1 MKKRNILITTALA
14 GVLSLGA
21 CGKTELKPL
30 AEPVE
35 VELGGSLDE
44 NVTSYAA
51 LDEKA
56 AKEATLDLSAVDTNK
71 TGTYPASVTYKE
83 QTATFEVVVKD
94 TTAPE
99 VTLKEKVTAVDTN
112 KTGTYPASVTYKEQ
126 TATCEVVVKDTTAP
140 EVTLKEKV
148 TVAAGIPLHAKDV
161 IAEVT
166 ELSGEATAAFD
177 QAEPKVTEQP
187 EGTEC
192 LESTEQPE
200 NTEALVPE
208 TEIVTEPETEEPAET
223 FVVGDVTCTDDTVL
237 FATVG
242 SYDVLMTVADG
253 SGNETEVK
261 VSVIVG
267 EAPEFSGIED
277 LTVTVGTESVDYL
290 DGVTATDYKG
300 ADITDRIVCDA
311 AAVKLDTVGTYE
323 ILYTV
328 ADEEGFGA
336 EDGVTATDYKG
347 ADITDRIV
355 CDAAAVKLDTVGT
368 YEILYTVADEE
379 GFGAEGKASVTV
391 AEKKATTGSG
401 KKTTEKNTAST
412 GNTGNTG
419 NTNKPSGNTAS
430 TGNNGNATGGNTSN
444 TGNAGNGGN
453 NGGATNPPAGNAGN
467 GGNNGG
473 TTTPPAGN
481 PGGNGNNGNTNPPAG
496 NTGGNTGN
504 GGGTDN
510 SGNVDAGNT
519 GGTTTPPAGNAGDSG
534 NNGGE
539 TIPPAGSV
547 TDPNTGMSVPGDVV
561 IEDWGNMQGGS
572 DDGTGLDG
580 SSNWH

>member
-1 MKKRNILITTALA
+1 MKKRSILLTAA
-14 GVLSLGA
+14 FVGALSLGA

-30 AEPVE
+30 AEQVE

-44 NVTSYAA
+44 NVTAYVA

-71 TGTYPASVTYKE
+71 IGTYTASVTYKE
-83 QTATFEVVVKD
+83 QTAAFEVVVKD

-99 VTLKEKVTAVDTN
+99 VTLVD
-112 KTGTYPASVTYKEQ
+112 
-126 TATCEVVVKDTTAP
+126 
-140 EVTLKEKV
+140 KV
-148 TVAAGIPLHAKDV
+148 TVAAGEPLHAKDV

-166 ELSGEATAAFD
+166 ELSGEVTAVFEN
-177 QAEPKVTEQP
+177 AEPEMTEQSEVTEALQ
-187 EGTEC
+187 T
-192 LESTEQPE
+192 TEQPE

-208 TEIVTEPETEEPAET
+208 TELMTEKPETEELAET
-223 FVVGDVTCTDDTVL
+223 FMVGAVTCTDDT
-237 FATVG
+237 TVFG
-242 SYDVLMTVADG
+242 SVGVYDVLLTVADA

-290 DGVTATDYKG
+290 DGVMATDYKG
-300 ADITDRIVCDA
+300 VDITDRISCDA
-311 AAVKLDTVGTYE
+311 ATVKLDAAGTYE

-336 EDGVTATDYKG
+336 EQ
-347 ADITDRIV
+347 R
-355 CDAAAVKLDTVGT
+355 
-368 YEILYTVADEE
+368 
-379 GFGAEGKASVTV
+379 ASVTV
-391 AEKKATTGSG
+391 AEKKAAKSSG
-401 KKTTEKNTAST
+401 KKTPEKNTAST
-412 GNTGNTG
+412 GNTET
-419 NTNKPSGNTAS
+419 TNQPSGNTEN

-453 NGGATNPPAGNAGN
+453 NGGTTTPPAGNAGN

-473 TTTPPAGN
+473 TTTPPSGN
-481 PGGNGNNGNTNPPAG
+481 AGNNGNTTPPSG

-510 SGNVDAGNT
+510 GGNVDAGNN
-519 GGTTTPPAGNAGDSG
+519 GGETTPPAGNSGDSG

-539 TIPPAGSV
+539 TTPPAGSV
-547 TDPNTGMSVPGDVV
+547 TDPNTGMSIPGDVV
-561 IEDWGNMQGGS
+561 IENGGTGGGA
-572 DDGTGLDG
+572 DDGTGLGGG
-580 SSNWH
+580 SSTWH

>member
-1 MKKRNILITTALA
+1 MKKRNILITAALA

-30 AEPVE
+30 AEQVE

-83 QTATFEVVVKD
+83 QTAAFGVVVKD

-99 VTLKEKVTAVDTN
+99 VA
-112 KTGTYPASVTYKEQ
+112 
-126 TATCEVVVKDTTAP
+126 
-140 EVTLKEKV
+140 LKEKV
-148 TVAAGIPLHAKDV
+148 TVAAGMPLHAKDV

-166 ELSGEATAAFD
+166 ELSGEATATFE
-177 QAEPKVTEQP
+177 QADPKVTEQP
-187 EGTEC
+187 EGTED
-192 LESTEQPE
+192 LESTELSE

-208 TEIVTEPETEEPAET
+208 TENVTEPETGESAET

-261 VSVIVG
+261 VTVIVG

-277 LTVTVGTESVDYL
+277 LTVTVGTESADYL

-328 ADEEGFGA
+328 ADEEGFAA
-336 EDGVTATDYKG
+336 EQ
-347 ADITDRIV
+347 R
-355 CDAAAVKLDTVGT
+355 
-368 YEILYTVADEE
+368 
-379 GFGAEGKASVTV
+379 ASVTV
-391 AEKKATTGSG
+391 AEKKAAKSSG
-401 KKTTEKNTAST
+401 KKTPEKNTAST
-412 GNTGNTG
+412 GNTGT
-419 NTNKPSGNTAS
+419 TNQPSGNTES
-430 TGNNGNATGGNTSN
+430 TGNSGNATGGNTGN
-444 TGNAGNGGN
+444 TGNGGN
-453 NGGATNPPAGNAGN
+453 SGAANNNAGNTNPPSGNTGN
-467 GGNNGG
+467 SGNNGG

-481 PGGNGNNGNTNPPAG
+481 NGGNA
-496 NTGGNTGN
+496 GNTGN
-504 GGGTDN
+504 GGSADN
-510 SGNVDAGNT
+510 SGNN
-519 GGTTTPPAGNAGDSG
+519 GGTTTPPAGNNGGNVGNAGNGGSADNSGNSG
-534 NNGGE
+534 NNGG
-539 TIPPAGSV
+539 TTTPPAGSV
-547 TDPNTGMSVPGDVV
+547 TDPNTGMSVPGDIV
-561 IEDWGNMQGGS
+561 IEDWGNMQGGA
-572 DDGTGLDG
+572 DDGTDLGG
-580 SSNWH
+580 GMTFE

>member
-1 MKKRNILITTALA
+1 MKKRNILITAALA

-30 AEPVE
+30 AEQVE

-44 NVTSYAA
+44 NVTSYAS

-83 QTATFEVVVKD
+83 QTAAFEVVVKD

-99 VTLKEKVTAVDTN
+99 VA
-112 KTGTYPASVTYKEQ
+112 
-126 TATCEVVVKDTTAP
+126 
-140 EVTLKEKV
+140 LKEKV
-148 TVAAGIPLHAKDV
+148 TVAAGMPLHAKDV

-166 ELSGEATAAFD
+166 ELSGEATAAFE
-177 QAEPKVTEQP
+177 QADPKVTEQP
-187 EGTEC
+187 EGTED
-192 LESTEQPE
+192 LESTEQSE

-208 TEIVTEPETEEPAET
+208 TENVTEPETGESAET

-261 VSVIVG
+261 VTVIVG

-277 LTVTVGTESVDYL
+277 LTVTVGTESADYL

-328 ADEEGFGA
+328 ADEEGFAA
-336 EDGVTATDYKG
+336 EQRT
-347 ADITDRIV
+347 
-355 CDAAAVKLDTVGT
+355 
-368 YEILYTVADEE
+368 
-379 GFGAEGKASVTV
+379 SVTV
-391 AEKKATTGSG
+391 AEKKAAKSSG
-401 KKTTEKNTAST
+401 KKTPEKNTAST
-412 GNTGNTG
+412 GNTGT
-419 NTNKPSGNTAS
+419 TNQPSGNTES
-430 TGNNGNATGGNTSN
+430 TGKSGNATGGNTGN
-444 TGNAGNGGN
+444 TGNAGNSGN
-453 NGGATNPPAGNAGN
+453 NGATTTPPAGNA
-467 GGNNGG
+467 GNNGG

-481 PGGNGNNGNTNPPAG
+481 AGNN
-496 NTGGNTGN
+496 
-504 GGGTDN
+504 
-510 SGNVDAGNT
+510 
-519 GGTTTPPAGNAGDSG
+519 GGTTTPPAGNAGNNGTTNPPTGNAGDSG
-534 NNGGE
+534 NNG
-539 TIPPAGSV
+539 TTNPPSG
-547 TDPNTGMSVPGDVV
+547 NTG
-561 IEDWGNMQGGS
+561 GNTGNGGS
-572 DDGTGLDG
+572 TDNGGSGDTGNSGSGDGGFSGTTQEEWGDMGFEEFVPQPGTGADDGTGLDG

>member
-1 MKKRNILITTALA
+1 MKKRNILITAALA

-30 AEPVE
+30 AEQVE
-35 VELGGSLDE
+35 VELGGLLDE
-44 NVTSYAA
+44 NVTSYAS

-83 QTATFEVVVKD
+83 QTAAF
-94 TTAPE
+94 
-99 VTLKEKVTAVDTN
+99 
-112 KTGTYPASVTYKEQ
+112 
-126 TATCEVVVKDTTAP
+126 EVVVKDTTAP

-148 TVAAGIPLHAKDV
+148 TVAAGMPLHAKDV

-166 ELSGEATAAFD
+166 ELSGEATAAFE
-177 QAEPKVTEQP
+177 QADPKVTEQP
-187 EGTEC
+187 EGTED
-192 LESTEQPE
+192 LESTEQSE

-208 TEIVTEPETEEPAET
+208 TENVTEPETGESAET

-261 VSVIVG
+261 VTVIVG

-277 LTVTVGTESVDYL
+277 LTVTVGTESADYL

-300 ADITDRIVCDA
+300 ADITDQIVCDA

-328 ADEEGFGA
+328 ADEEGFAA
-336 EDGVTATDYKG
+336 EQ
-347 ADITDRIV
+347 R
-355 CDAAAVKLDTVGT
+355 
-368 YEILYTVADEE
+368 
-379 GFGAEGKASVTV
+379 ASVTV
-391 AEKKATTGSG
+391 AEKKAAKSSG
-401 KKTTEKNTAST
+401 KKTPEKNTAST
-412 GNTGNTG
+412 GNTGT
-419 NTNKPSGNTAS
+419 TNQPSGNTES
-430 TGNNGNATGGNTSN
+430 TGNRGNATGGNTGN
-444 TGNAGNGGN
+444 TGNAGNSGN
-453 NGGATNPPAGNAGN
+453 NGGTTTPPAGNAGDSGNNGGTTTPPAGNAGN

-473 TTTPPAGN
+473 TTT
-481 PGGNGNNGNTNPPAG
+481 PPAG

-510 SGNVDAGNT
+510 SGNVDAGNN
-519 GGTTTPPAGNAGDSG
+519 GGTTTTPPAGNAGDSG
-534 NNGGE
+534 NNGG
-539 TIPPAGSV
+539 TTTPPAGSV
-547 TDPNTGMSVPGDVV
+547 TDPNTGMSIPGDVI
-561 IEDWGNMQGGS
+561 IENGGTGGGA
-572 DDGTGLDG
+572 DDGTGLG
-580 SSNWH
+580 GNWEWSN

>member
-1 MKKRNILITTALA
+1 MKKRNILITAALA

-30 AEPVE
+30 AEQIE

-83 QTATFEVVVKD
+83 QTAAFEVVVKD

-99 VTLKEKVTAVDTN
+99 VI
-112 KTGTYPASVTYKEQ
+112 
-126 TATCEVVVKDTTAP
+126 
-140 EVTLKEKV
+140 LKEKV
-148 TVAAGIPLHAKDV
+148 TVAAGMPLHAKDV

-166 ELSGEATAAFD
+166 ELSGEATAAFE
-177 QAEPKVTEQP
+177 QADPKVTEQP
-187 EGTEC
+187 EGTED

-328 ADEEGFGA
+328 ADEEGFAA
-336 EDGVTATDYKG
+336 EQ
-347 ADITDRIV
+347 R
-355 CDAAAVKLDTVGT
+355 
-368 YEILYTVADEE
+368 
-379 GFGAEGKASVTV
+379 ASVTV
-391 AEKKATTGSG
+391 AEKKAAKSSG
-401 KKTTEKNTAST
+401 KKTPEKNTAST
-412 GNTGNTG
+412 GNTGT
-419 NTNKPSGNTAS
+419 TNQPSGNTES
-430 TGNNGNATGGNTSN
+430 IGNSGNATGGNTGN
-444 TGNAGNGGN
+444 TGNAGNS
-453 NGGATNPPAGNAGN
+453 
-467 GGNNGG
+467 GNNGG

-481 PGGNGNNGNTNPPAG
+481 AGGNGNNGNTNQPSG
-496 NTGGNTGN
+496 NNGGNTGN
-504 GGGTDN
+504 GGGTDT
-510 SGNVDAGNT
+510 SGNVDAGNN

-534 NNGGE
+534 NNGG
-539 TIPPAGSV
+539 TTTPPAGSV

-561 IEDWGNMQGGS
+561 IEDWGNMQGGA
-572 DDGTGLDG
+572 DDGTDLGG
-580 SSNWH
+580 GITFE

>member
-1 MKKRNILITTALA
+1 MKKRNILITAALA

-30 AEPVE
+30 AEQVE

-71 TGTYPASVTYKE
+71 MGTYPASVTYKE
-83 QTATFEVVVKD
+83 QTAAFQVVVKD

-99 VTLKEKVTAVDTN
+99 VI
-112 KTGTYPASVTYKEQ
+112 
-126 TATCEVVVKDTTAP
+126 
-140 EVTLKEKV
+140 LKEKV
-148 TVAAGIPLHAKDV
+148 TVAAGMPLHAKDV

-187 EGTEC
+187 EGTED

-200 NTEALVPE
+200 NTETLVPE

-223 FVVGDVTCTDDTVL
+223 FVVGDVTCADDTVL

-242 SYDVLMTVADG
+242 SYDVLLTVADG

-261 VSVIVG
+261 VPVIVG

-290 DGVTATDYKG
+290 
-300 ADITDRIVCDA
+300 
-311 AAVKLDTVGTYE
+311 
-323 ILYTV
+323 
-328 ADEEGFGA
+328 
-336 EDGVTATDYKG
+336 DGVTATDYKG

-539 TIPPAGSV
+539 TTPPAGSV
-547 TDPNTGMSVPGDVV
+547 TDPNTGMSIPGDVV
-561 IEDWGNMQGGS
+561 IENGGTGGGA
-572 DDGTGLDG
+572 DDGTDLGG
-580 SSNWH
+580 SSTWH

>member
-1 MKKRNILITTALA
+1 MKKRNILITAALA

-30 AEPVE
+30 AEQVE
-35 VELGGSLDE
+35 VELGGLLDE
-44 NVTSYAA
+44 NVTSYAS

-83 QTATFEVVVKD
+83 QTAAF
-94 TTAPE
+94 
-99 VTLKEKVTAVDTN
+99 
-112 KTGTYPASVTYKEQ
+112 
-126 TATCEVVVKDTTAP
+126 EVVVKDTTAP

-148 TVAAGIPLHAKDV
+148 TVAAGMPLHAKDV

-166 ELSGEATAAFD
+166 ELSGEATAAFE
-177 QAEPKVTEQP
+177 QADPKVTEQP
-187 EGTEC
+187 EGTED
-192 LESTEQPE
+192 LESTEQSE

-208 TEIVTEPETEEPAET
+208 TENVTEPETGESAET

-261 VSVIVG
+261 VTVIVG

-277 LTVTVGTESVDYL
+277 LTVTVGTESADYL

-300 ADITDRIVCDA
+300 ADITDQIVCDA

-328 ADEEGFGA
+328 ADEEGFAA
-336 EDGVTATDYKG
+336 EQ
-347 ADITDRIV
+347 R
-355 CDAAAVKLDTVGT
+355 
-368 YEILYTVADEE
+368 
-379 GFGAEGKASVTV
+379 ASVTV
-391 AEKKATTGSG
+391 AEKKAEKSSG
-401 KKTTEKNTAST
+401 KKTPEKNTAST
-412 GNTGNTG
+412 GNTET
-419 NTNKPSGNTAS
+419 TNQPSGNTEN

-453 NGGATNPPAGNAGN
+453 NGGATTPPAGNAGN
-467 GGNNGG
+467 GENNGG
-473 TTTPPAGN
+473 TTTPPSGN
-481 PGGNGNNGNTNPPAG
+481 AGNNGNTTPPSG

-510 SGNVDAGNT
+510 GGNVDAGNN
-519 GGTTTPPAGNAGDSG
+519 GGTTTTPPAGNSGDSG

-539 TIPPAGSV
+539 TTPPAGSV
-547 TDPNTGMSVPGDVV
+547 TDPNTGMSIPGDVV
-561 IEDWGNMQGGS
+561 IENGGTGGGA
-572 DDGTGLDG
+572 DDGTGLGGG
-580 SSNWH
+580 SSIWH

>member
-1 MKKRNILITTALA
+1 MKKRNILITAALA

-30 AEPVE
+30 AEQVE

-71 TGTYPASVTYKE
+71 MGTYPASVTYKE
-83 QTATFEVVVKD
+83 QTAAFQVVVKD

-99 VTLKEKVTAVDTN
+99 VI
-112 KTGTYPASVTYKEQ
+112 
-126 TATCEVVVKDTTAP
+126 
-140 EVTLKEKV
+140 LKEKV
-148 TVAAGIPLHAKDV
+148 TVAAGMPLHAKDV

-177 QAEPKVTEQP
+177 QAESKVTEQP
-187 EGTEC
+187 EGTED

-200 NTEALVPE
+200 NTETLVPE

-242 SYDVLMTVADG
+242 SYDVLLTVADG

-261 VSVIVG
+261 VPVIVG

-328 ADEEGFGA
+328 ADEEGFAA
-336 EDGVTATDYKG
+336 EQ
-347 ADITDRIV
+347 R
-355 CDAAAVKLDTVGT
+355 
-368 YEILYTVADEE
+368 
-379 GFGAEGKASVTV
+379 ASVTV
-391 AEKKATTGSG
+391 AEKKAAKSSG
-401 KKTTEKNTAST
+401 KKTPEKNTAST
-412 GNTGNTG
+412 GNTGT
-419 NTNKPSGNTAS
+419 TNKPSGNTAS

-453 NGGATNPPAGNAGN
+453 NGGATTPPAGNAGN

-481 PGGNGNNGNTNPPAG
+481 AGNN
-496 NTGGNTGN
+496 
-504 GGGTDN
+504 
-510 SGNVDAGNT
+510 
-519 GGTTTPPAGNAGDSG
+519 GGTTTPPAGNAGNNGTTTPPTGNAGDSG
-534 NNGGE
+534 NNG
-539 TIPPAGSV
+539 TTTPPSG
-547 TDPNTGMSVPGDVV
+547 NTG
-561 IEDWGNMQGGS
+561 GNTGNGGS
-572 DDGTGLDG
+572 TDNGGSGDTGNSGSGDGGFSGTTQEEWGDMGFEEFVPQPGTGADDGTGLDG

>member
-1 MKKRNILITTALA
+1 MKKRNILITAALA

-21 CGKTELKPL
+21 CGKTELKSL
-30 AEPVE
+30 AEQVE

-71 TGTYPASVTYKE
+71 MGTYPASVTYKE
-83 QTATFEVVVKD
+83 QTAAFQVVVKD

-99 VTLKEKVTAVDTN
+99 VI
-112 KTGTYPASVTYKEQ
+112 
-126 TATCEVVVKDTTAP
+126 
-140 EVTLKEKV
+140 LKEKV
-148 TVAAGIPLHAKDV
+148 TVAAGMPLHAKDV

-187 EGTEC
+187 EGTED

-200 NTEALVPE
+200 NTETLVPE

-242 SYDVLMTVADG
+242 SYDVLLTVADG

-261 VSVIVG
+261 VPVIVG

-328 ADEEGFGA
+328 ADEEGFAA
-336 EDGVTATDYKG
+336 EQ
-347 ADITDRIV
+347 R
-355 CDAAAVKLDTVGT
+355 
-368 YEILYTVADEE
+368 
-379 GFGAEGKASVTV
+379 ASVTV
-391 AEKKATTGSG
+391 AEKKAAKSSG
-401 KKTTEKNTAST
+401 KKTPEKNTAST
-412 GNTGNTG
+412 GNTGT
-419 NTNKPSGNTAS
+419 TNKPSGNTAS

-453 NGGATNPPAGNAGN
+453 NGGTTTPPTGNAGDS
-467 GGNNGG
+467 GNNG
-473 TTTPPAGN
+473 TTTPPS
-481 PGGNGNNGNTNPPAG
+481 G

-504 GGGTDN
+504 GGSTDN
-510 SGNVDAGNT
+510 GGSGDTGNS
-519 GGTTTPPAGNAGDSG
+519 GSGDGGFSGTTQEEWGDMG
-534 NNGGE
+534 FEEFVPQPG
-539 TIPPAGSV
+539 
-547 TDPNTGMSVPGDVV
+547 TGA
-561 IEDWGNMQGGS
+561 

>member
-1 MKKRNILITTALA
+1 MKKRNILITAALA

-30 AEPVE
+30 AEQVE

-44 NVTSYAA
+44 SVTSYAA

-99 VTLKEKVTAVDTN
+99 VI
-112 KTGTYPASVTYKEQ
+112 
-126 TATCEVVVKDTTAP
+126 
-140 EVTLKEKV
+140 LKEKV
-148 TVAAGIPLHAKDV
+148 TVAAGMPLHAKDV

-187 EGTEC
+187 EGTED

-200 NTEALVPE
+200 NTETLVPE

-242 SYDVLMTVADG
+242 SYDVLLTVADG

-261 VSVIVG
+261 VPVIVG

-290 DGVTATDYKG
+290 
-300 ADITDRIVCDA
+300 
-311 AAVKLDTVGTYE
+311 
-323 ILYTV
+323 
-328 ADEEGFGA
+328 
-336 EDGVTATDYKG
+336 DGVTATDYKG

-539 TIPPAGSV
+539 TTPPAGSV
-547 TDPNTGMSVPGDVV
+547 TDPNTGMSIPGDVV
-561 IEDWGNMQGGS
+561 IENGGTGGGA
-572 DDGTGLDG
+572 DDGTDLGG
-580 SSNWH
+580 SSTWH

>member
-1 MKKRNILITTALA
+1 MKKRNILITAALA

-21 CGKTELKPL
+21 CGKTELEPL
-30 AEPVE
+30 AERVE

-83 QTATFEVVVKD
+83 QTAAF
-94 TTAPE
+94 
-99 VTLKEKVTAVDTN
+99 
-112 KTGTYPASVTYKEQ
+112 
-126 TATCEVVVKDTTAP
+126 EVVVKDTTAP

-148 TVAAGIPLHAKDV
+148 TVAAGMPLHAKDV

-166 ELSGEATAAFD
+166 ELSGEATATFE
-177 QAEPKVTEQP
+177 QADPKATEQP
-187 EGTEC
+187 EGTED
-192 LESTEQPE
+192 LESMEQPE

-267 EAPEFSGIED
+267 ETPEFSGIED
-277 LTVTVGTESVDYL
+277 LTVKVGTESVDYS

-328 ADEEGFGA
+328 ADEEGFAA
-336 EDGVTATDYKG
+336 EQ
-347 ADITDRIV
+347 R
-355 CDAAAVKLDTVGT
+355 
-368 YEILYTVADEE
+368 
-379 GFGAEGKASVTV
+379 ASVTV
-391 AEKKATTGSG
+391 AEKKAAKSSG
-401 KKTTEKNTAST
+401 KKTPEKNTAST
-412 GNTGNTG
+412 GNTGT
-419 NTNKPSGNTAS
+419 TNQPSGNTES
-430 TGNNGNATGGNTSN
+430 TGNSGNATGGNTGN
-444 TGNAGNGGN
+444 TGNAGNS
-453 NGGATNPPAGNAGN
+453 
-467 GGNNGG
+467 GNNGG

-481 PGGNGNNGNTNPPAG
+481 AGNSGNNGGTTTPPTGNAGGNGNNGNTDQPSG

-504 GGGTDN
+504 GGGTDT
-510 SGNVDAGNT
+510 SGNVDAGNN

-534 NNGGE
+534 NNGG
-539 TIPPAGSV
+539 TTTPPAGSV
-547 TDPNTGMSVPGDVV
+547 IDPNTGMSIPGDVI
-561 IEDWGNMQGGS
+561 IENGGTGGGA
-572 DDGTGLDG
+572 DDGTGLG
-580 SSNWH
+580 GNWEWSN